1 MQHMFL
7 SSIPCL
13 DFAARRGH
21 VDTACCQDLARA
33 DSGGSSLDLY
43 AALCRAD
50 LDPSIFAC
58 RDKTK
63 ENFHFVGCL
72 TVSYRSFVGVV
83 NFHDD

>member
-1 MQHMFL
+1 MQHIFL

-50 LDPSIFAC
+50 LDPSIVAC
-58 RDKTK
+58 RDKTRG
-63 ENFHFVGCL
+63 NVHVVGCL
-72 TVSYRSFVGVV
+72 TVVDRSVVGVV